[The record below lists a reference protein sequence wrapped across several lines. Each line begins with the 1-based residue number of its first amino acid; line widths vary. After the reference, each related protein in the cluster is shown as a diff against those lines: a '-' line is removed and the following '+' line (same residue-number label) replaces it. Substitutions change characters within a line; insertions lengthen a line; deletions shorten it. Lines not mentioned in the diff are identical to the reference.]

1 MMKDLIV
8 PKKLRPGDTVAFIS
22 LSGGRAGDPDMKARY
37 EIGKQRFEEIF
48 EVTVV
53 ETPNAFMGSE
63 YLYRHPE
70 KRAED
75 LRWALQNKEIK
86 AIICNMGGDDSYRV
100 LPYVDVEV
108 IRNNPKIFMGYSDIA
123 TWMAV
128 FAYAGVRAYYGPNVL
143 TPIAQPGSLDLY
155 TEEAIRKTLFRS
167 DILGE
172 IKCSEAFTPIEWRN
186 LKPKKIKWIKNTGYN
201 IVQGNGKQQGRIFC
215 LCGGP
220 MRQIMGTKFF
230 PKPDF
235 FENTF
240 LALEHGAP
248 YGSHL
253 AGLHELR
260 SFAAAGVFDKASGI
274 ITGKLDEE
282 SKASLLKVVNEEMH
296 REDMIILENVDF
308 VHHTPM
314 TVLPM
319 GALAEIDCEKV
330 SFSILEAGV
339 RE

>member
-1 MMKDLIV
+1 MKELIV
-8 PKKLRPGDTVAFIS
+8 PKKLIPGDTVAFIS
-22 LSGGRAGDPDMKARY
+22 LSGGRGGDPDMKERY
-37 EIGKQRFEEIF
+37 ETGKQRFEEIF
-48 EVTVV
+48 KVKVV
-53 ETPNAFMGSE
+53 ETPNALMGSE
-63 YLYRHPE
+63 YLYQHPE

-75 LRWALQNKEIK
+75 LRWALENKEIK
-86 AIICNMGGDDSYRV
+86 AIICIMGGDDSYRV
-100 LPYVDVEV
+100 LPYVDVEI

-143 TPIAQPGSLDLY
+143 TPIAQPGSLDAY
-155 TEEAIRKTLFRS
+155 TEDAIRRTLFQS
-167 DILGE
+167 ETIGE

-186 LKPKKIKWIKNTGYN
+186 LKPRKIKWQKNSGYN
-201 IVQGNGKQQGRIFC
+201 IVQGNGKHQGRIFC

-230 PKPDF
+230 PEPEF

-260 SFAAAGVFDKASGI
+260 SFAAAGVFDKAAGI
-274 ITGKLDEE
+274 ISGKLDEE
-282 SKASLLKVVNEEMH
+282 SKATLLKVINTEIH

-319 GALAEIDCEKV
+319 GAQAEIDCDKA
-330 SFSILEAGV
+330 SFTVLEGGV

>member
-1 MMKDLIV
+1 MKELIV
-8 PKKLRPGDTVAFIS
+8 PKKLNPGDTVAFIS
-22 LSGGRAGDPDMKARY
+22 LSGGRGGDPDMKERY
-37 EIGKQRFEEIF
+37 ETGKQRFEEIF
-48 EVTVV
+48 KVRVV
-53 ETPNAFMGSE
+53 ETPNALMGSE
-63 YLYRHPE
+63 YLYQHPE

-75 LRWALQNKEIK
+75 LMWALQKKDIK
-86 AIICNMGGDDSYRV
+86 AIICIMGGDDSYRV
-100 LPYVDVEV
+100 LPYIDEEV

-128 FAYAGVRAYYGPNVL
+128 FAHAGVRAYYGPNVL
-143 TPIAQPGSLDLY
+143 TPIAQPGALDSY
-155 TEEAIRKTLFRS
+155 TEEAIRRTVFQS
-167 DILGE
+167 DVLGE

-186 LKPKKIKWIKNTGYN
+186 LKPRKIKWQKNSGYH
-201 IVQGNGKQQGRIFC
+201 IVQGSGKQQGRIFC

-220 MRQIMGTKFF
+220 VRQIMGTKFF
-230 PKPDF
+230 PEPEF

-260 SFAAAGVFDKASGI
+260 SFAAAGVFDKAAGI

-282 SKASLLKVVNEEMH
+282 SKATLLKVINQEVH
-296 REDMIILENVDF
+296 REDMVILENVDF

-319 GALAEIDCEKV
+319 GALAEIDCERAT
-330 SFSILEAGV
+330 FSVLEGGV